1 MKEKIAAA
9 VKAVKKQK
17 PLTHVIT
24 HQIAAN
30 DTANCIL
37 ALGARPIMSE
47 HPAEMA
53 EVVIAAEAL
62 GVSLGNI
69 NDSRLRA
76 IRLAGQTACIY
87 GRPHIIDCVGT
98 AVSRLRLDFARRYIA
113 DFKPAVVKGN
123 ASELLALVGCP
134 NHAVGVDAGEE
145 DALYRQLEAG
155 DTRAEAV
162 TVLAGFARNNET
174 VIVITGAKDIVLDG
188 KNVALVSNG
197 TPLLGKITGS
207 GCMLTG
213 IITAFLGAGEVPL
226 TAAMAGLT
234 IYGAAGERAAAQAG
248 NNHPGTFHS
257 LLFDTLAEL
266 SEEPFEVK
274 VKLI

>member
-1 MKEKIAAA
+1 MKEKIEAA

-53 EVVIAAEAL
+53 EVVIAAGAL

-76 IRLAGQTACIY
+76 IRLAGHTACIY

-134 NHAVGVDAGEE
+134 NHAIGVDAGEE

-162 TVLAGFARNNET
+162 TVLAEFARSNET

-188 KNVALVSNG
+188 RNVALVSNG

-234 IYGAAGERAAAQAG
+234 LYGAAGERAAAQAG
-248 NNHPGTFHS
+248 SIHPGTFHS
-257 LLFDTLAEL
+257 LLFDALAEL
-266 SEEPFEVK
+266 SEEPFEAK

>member
-1 MKEKIAAA
+1 MKEKIEAA

-53 EVVIAAEAL
+53 EVVIAAGAL

-76 IRLAGQTACIY
+76 IRLAGHTACIY

-134 NHAVGVDAGEE
+134 NHAIGVDAGEE

-162 TVLAGFARNNET
+162 TVLAEFARSNET

-234 IYGAAGERAAAQAG
+234 LYGAAGERAAAQAG
-248 NNHPGTFHS
+248 SIHPGTFHS
-257 LLFDTLAEL
+257 LLFDALAEL
-266 SEEPFEVK
+266 SEEPFEAK